1 MENSAEVSAG
11 YLEGE
16 RLAKISVWTLVGLG
30 VVEIAAGQFTGS
42 IGLTADGIDSISDGF
57 VSFLVWLG
65 LRMSRKAPDEKF
77 HFGYHK
83 VETLVAFVASIGL
96 MGVGGAVL
104 YRSYLAFVDPKPL
117 T

>member
-11 YLEGE
+11 YFAGE
-16 RLAKISVWTLVGLG
+16 RLAKVSVWTLIVLG
-30 VVEIAAGQFTGS
+30 VIEIAAGQLTGS

-83 VETLVAFVASIGL
+83 VETLVV
-96 MGVGGAVL
+96 VWT
-104 YRSYLAFVDPKPL
+104 PL
-117 T
+117 E